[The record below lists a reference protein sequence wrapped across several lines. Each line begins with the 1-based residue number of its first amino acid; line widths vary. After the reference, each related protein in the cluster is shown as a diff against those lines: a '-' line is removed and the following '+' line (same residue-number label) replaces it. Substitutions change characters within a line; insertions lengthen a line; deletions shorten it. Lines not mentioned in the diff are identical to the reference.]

1 MTGLDPNDAL
11 RLGGRYA
18 VERILGVQPSGR
30 FLVAVDT
37 QAGGRVTIFLPE
49 LGGSGWSAD
58 RFMAQLAPE
67 RERARPLVDTG
78 YCTIRDLGQTDDG
91 QPFVVVGRPQGVSV
105 AALIQA
111 EGRLGTERAI
121 NVALQVCDLV
131 RRAHGAGILPAAAT
145 PDAVIVDAQ
154 TNGRLRVSIVDLGL
168 HRGAYGSAV
177 ATPPPAEHFESA
189 QRRRG
194 QTPDPRDD
202 VYAVTALLHAM
213 LYGVAPPP
221 MAAHGPADGSGWA
234 VLPNDGRGL
243 DRRLEACLHT
253 VLVRGLARERE
264 ERLPDVAALQR
275 ALTGLRQLMGISA
288 PAFELLAATRS
299 RLGRGTDPLDMPVS
313 NPALDR
319 AMEARARVRRVI
331 ERAMEGGANL
341 ASLPAPER
349 RRASVEIVDIR
360 QAAGREGAE
369 AESPAE
375 DGGPGR
381 ALRPLSRAN
390 TGALGFGPPR
400 SPRRVEFRR

>member
-1 MTGLDPNDAL
+1 
-11 RLGGRYA
+11 
-18 VERILGVQPSGR
+18 
-30 FLVAVDT
+30 
-37 QAGGRVTIFLPE
+37 
-49 LGGSGWSAD
+49 
-58 RFMAQLAPE
+58 
-67 RERARPLVDTG
+67 
-78 YCTIRDLGQTDDG
+78 
-91 QPFVVVGRPQGVSV
+91 
-105 AALIQA
+105 
-111 EGRLGTERAI
+111 
-121 NVALQVCDLV
+121 VALQVSDLV
-131 RRAHGAGILPAAAT
+131 RRAHGVGIVPAAVT
-145 PDAVIVDAQ
+145 PDSVIVDAQ
-154 TNGRLRVSIVDLGL
+154 ATGRLRVSIVDLGL

-177 ATPPPAEHFESA
+177 ATPPPAEHFESP

-194 QTPDPRDD
+194 QEPDPRDD

-213 LYGVAPPP
+213 LYGVAPPT

-253 VLVRGLARERE
+253 VLVRGLARERD

-341 ASLPAPER
+341 ASLPPPPDR
-349 RRASVEIVDIR
+349 RRGNVEVVDIR
-360 QAAGREGAE
+360 QAAAQGGGRDEPETEAGEEGGA
-369 AESPAE
+369 A
-375 DGGPGR
+375 R
-381 ALRPLSRAN
+381 AARPLGRAN
-390 TGALGFGPPR
+390 TGAVGWGPPR
-400 SPRRVEFRR
+400 SPRRVELRR